1 MATRQRKEAVDDA
14 VHSESSGAVPAVEPT
29 ILNTVAEIK
38 PLDNAIEVTVSTS
51 FQVNLGN
58 FENKNTFTS
67 AKARFAADADPEG
80 VAEYLWDRVY
90 ATVAPELEQA
100 ANLTVHK
107 SQVRGDKEGTFI
119 HLIMAD

>member
-1 MATRQRKEAVDDA
+1 M
-14 VHSESSGAVPAVEPT
+14 
-29 ILNTVAEIK
+29 AEIK
-38 PLDNAIEVTVSTS
+38 PLDGAIEVTVSTS

-58 FENKNTFTS
+58 FENKQTFTS
-67 AKARFAADADPEG
+67 AKGRFSVDADPEG

-107 SQVRGDKEGTFI
+107 SAVRGDKEGTFI